1 MEKKKGNVYLVGAGC
16 GGADLITVKGLAL
29 LRRCDVVLYDSLA
42 AKELLDQVP
51 PACEKI
57 NVGKRY
63 AGKAMPQEEINR
75 LLVEKANEGKDVV
88 RLKGGDPY
96 VFGRGGEEMLVLQE
110 EGIPCEEIPG
120 ITSAIAAPASAGIPV
135 THRQCSR
142 MVTILTASSISGQG
156 KQESLTPVDYKALAA
171 LQGTLVVLMG
181 MHHLRDL
188 AGRLMDAGKNGD
200 TPAAVIM
207 DGATDRQ
214 RSVRATLA
222 TLADAVEEAGLKP
235 PAVIVIGEVAALCL
249 TRTFMPGPP
258 GNTMH
263 ESSRV
268 EWPSRLW
275 KRSFHSSRETQGS
288 LSGLRIAVTG
298 TEGFSSRLAEK
309 LKKQGAQ
316 VIDCSFLRAV
326 PTQESLPE
334 LKGYSWLC
342 FTSPNGVDHFFHK
355 MREEKRDLRTLMGM
369 RMAVIGPG
377 TKSRLAD
384 YGFYADLM
392 PLVYDA
398 DHLGMELAGSTEK
411 TDNILLCRA
420 KKGSPSLPGRLEQA
434 GIPYTDFPLYEL
446 EADRE
451 KRREAVTNA
460 MEADYLL
467 FGSASGVDTF
477 WEGLLEEKAELP
489 AHVRLA
495 CIGEQCAAKLREIQK
510 RNSLSG
516 DIVVAEE
523 FTTEG
528 LIRCVADRAN
538 GRQCSGSEA

>member
-29 LRRCDVVLYDSLA
+29 LRQCEVVLYDSLA

-75 LLVEKANEGKDVV
+75 LLVEKANEGKNVV

-263 ESSRV
+263 ESSRA
-268 EWPSRLW
+268 EWHQSCGSGAFPIKI
-275 KRSFHSSRETQGS
+275 KRWNPEGAGCPD
-288 LSGLRIAVTG
+288 GLPI
-298 TEGFSSRLAEK
+298 
-309 LKKQGAQ
+309 
-316 VIDCSFLRAV
+316 
-326 PTQESLPE
+326 
-334 LKGYSWLC
+334 
-342 FTSPNGVDHFFHK
+342 
-355 MREEKRDLRTLMGM
+355 
-369 RMAVIGPG
+369 
-377 TKSRLAD
+377 
-384 YGFYADLM
+384 
-392 PLVYDA
+392 
-398 DHLGMELAGSTEK
+398 
-411 TDNILLCRA
+411 
-420 KKGSPSLPGRLEQA
+420 
-434 GIPYTDFPLYEL
+434 
-446 EADRE
+446 
-451 KRREAVTNA
+451 
-460 MEADYLL
+460 
-467 FGSASGVDTF
+467 
-477 WEGLLEEKAELP
+477 
-489 AHVRLA
+489 
-495 CIGEQCAAKLREIQK
+495 
-510 RNSLSG
+510 
-516 DIVVAEE
+516 
-523 FTTEG
+523 
-528 LIRCVADRAN
+528 
-538 GRQCSGSEA
+538 